1 LDVDGA
7 LGRAWTVHG
16 IPRAV
21 HAGFL
26 ECAFSRLRFSSVRFQ
41 RFVPLT
47 QLLVPSF
54 FDLQTQVSLSVHQ
67 DAHRRLG
74 ELQLVVDGDDRLD
87 APGGVG
93 HKLRLF
99 VVQRFGVRSAP
110 LGDHAEGPDV
120 NRQRFFVVLAK
131 LREVQQGGDNLRRD
145 RG

>member
-1 LDVDGA
+1 
-7 LGRAWTVHG
+7 LGRPRAVHG

-26 ECAFSRLRFSSVRFQ
+26 ECAFSRLRFTAVRFKS
-41 RFVPLT
+41 FVPLP
-47 QLLVPSF
+47 QLFVPAF
-54 FDLQTQVSLSVHQ
+54 FDLQAQMRLSVHQ

-99 VVQRFGVRSAP
+99 VVQRLGVRTAP

-131 LREVQQGGDNLRRD
+131 LREVQQSCDNLRRD